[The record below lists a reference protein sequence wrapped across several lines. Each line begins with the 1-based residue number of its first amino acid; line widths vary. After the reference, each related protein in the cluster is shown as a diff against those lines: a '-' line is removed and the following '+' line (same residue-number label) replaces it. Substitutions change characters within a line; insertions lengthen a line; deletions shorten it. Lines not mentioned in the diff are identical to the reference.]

1 MNKKILVVDDSKT
14 VLFMLT
20 MTLRK
25 GPYDI
30 LTASN
35 GQEAVEVA
43 VLERPDLIL
52 MDVIMPRMT
61 GFEACREG
69 LRRRAE
75 TRSTPVILLTTRGE
89 SDNIETGFGSGC
101 DAYVTKP
108 FDGHELLAKV
118 RDLLASRERKTG
130 ATSSIKSPVDGG
142 EAASSLLP
150 PPTRGS
156 AHGLPPRES

>member
-1 MNKKILVVDDSKT
+1 
-14 VLFMLT
+14 MLT

-30 LTASN
+30 VTASN
-35 GQEAVEVA
+35 GEEALEVA
-43 VLERPDLIL
+43 AAERPDLIL

-61 GFEACREG
+61 GFEACRE

-108 FDGHELLAKV
+108 FNGHELLVKV
-118 RDLLASRERKTG
+118 GDLLAARERKTG
-130 ATSSIKSPVDGG
+130 TTSTITSQVDGG
-142 EAASSLLP
+142 EAAPSPLAPSVAWLGA
-150 PPTRGS
+150 RS
-156 AHGLPPRES
+156 AAERAVRPRTAGEQPRS